1 MKDWI
6 LIFPK
11 HLYFMTYLWKKL
23 SFLLLLLSCLN
34 CVDEI
39 ELIPEKDRLKAIAIN
54 GKIGKGEPSVISVL
68 VSPVFTF
75 SGDSRAITPVDE
87 VYLQNEEGQKYIIE
101 DRVAVGQYRQV
112 IDPSF
117 EITYDQKYQLTV
129 QLSDGRVYESAFVE
143 VLPSIPIQ
151 SLGFEIVQ
159 QDRFNPITNR
169 LEARNFIQYKISTP
183 LVQSSNNDKVL
194 LRWDALKT
202 TRYQTGSSG
211 ICYTTQ
217 AVDVN
222 YIGLFNGNSLSS
234 DTLINF
240 QLVNDFIDESFSD
253 TYYLSV
259 LQENLPEAAY
269 QYWNQVNLSIKR
281 TGNMFEPV
289 AGLVST
295 NIRNTAGEKDEVQGF
310 FYATEQDTFNLRIC
324 PRDIGLSF
332 SSQTCGDF
340 NMPCPCPTTIP
351 PSFWVNC
358 N

>member
-1 MKDWI
+1 MSYSLKN
-6 LIFPK
+6 
-11 HLYFMTYLWKKL
+11 L
-23 SFLLLLLSCLN
+23 SFSLLLLSFFS

-39 ELIPEKDRLKAIAIN
+39 DLVLEKDRLKAIAIN
-54 GKIGKGEPSVISVL
+54 GEIIKGEPSTISVL
-68 VSPVFTF
+68 VKPIFTF
-75 SGDSRAITPVDE
+75 TGDSRAITPVDE
-87 VYLQNEEGQKYIIE
+87 VSLQNEKGQKYIVE
-101 DRVAVGQYRQV
+101 DRVAVGQYQQV

-117 EITYDQKYQLTV
+117 EITYDQRYRLVV
-129 QLSDGRVYESAFVE
+129 QLSDGRIYESDFVK
-143 VLPSIPIQ
+143 VLPSVPIHT
-151 SLGFEIVQ
+151 LDFEIVQ
-159 QDRFNPITNR
+159 QDKFNPITSR
-169 LEARNFIQYKISTP
+169 LEARDFVQYNISTP
-183 LVQSSNNDKVL
+183 LIYPPNAEKAFL
-194 LRWDALKT
+194 HWKALKT
-202 TRYQTGSSG
+202 TRYQTSGSG

-222 YIGLFNGNSLSS
+222 YIGLFNGNSLSN

-259 LQENLPEAAY
+259 LQETLSEVAY
-269 QYWNQVNLSIKR
+269 QYWNQVNLSINR

-295 NIRNTAGEKDEVQGF
+295 NIRNATGVKDEVQGF
-310 FYATEQDTFNLRIC
+310 FYATEQDTLHLRIC
-324 PRDIGLSF
+324 PRDIGLSR

-340 NMPCPCPTTIP
+340 NMPCPCPSTTP